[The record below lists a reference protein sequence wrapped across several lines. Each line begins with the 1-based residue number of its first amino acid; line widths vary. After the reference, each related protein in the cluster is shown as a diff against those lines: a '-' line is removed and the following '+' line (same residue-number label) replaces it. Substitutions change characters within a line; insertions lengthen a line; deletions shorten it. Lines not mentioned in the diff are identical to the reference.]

1 MINIL
6 SSLSGEY
13 ILARLFG
20 IFLTFNQS
28 FSPLNSINQVKNILK
43 NPLQLYIH

>member
-13 ILARLFG
+13 ILARLLG

-28 FSPLNSINQVKNILK
+28 FSPLNSVIQVKNILH
-43 NPLQLYIH
+43 NTSQLYIH